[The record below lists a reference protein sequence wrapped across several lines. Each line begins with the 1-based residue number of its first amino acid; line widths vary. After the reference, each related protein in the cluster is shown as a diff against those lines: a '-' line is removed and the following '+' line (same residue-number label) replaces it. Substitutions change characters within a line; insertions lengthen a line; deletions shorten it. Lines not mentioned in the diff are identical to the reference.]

1 MSKKANPF
9 SVHSEWRLFLYDN
22 VLLPFERKTTR
33 IRAEKFDAQKVHEEF
48 GVTIVRKDTIAEL
61 QPLEADYNGSTEE
74 HLIFYSP
81 EAGYKSLFE
90 RLRDATAHGD
100 YTIEGTDSIRFHHRF
115 GKKGQPESTRL
126 FGCLRFETLVPLI
139 AFINRASTKNGLLK

>member
-33 IRAEKFDAQKVHEEF
+33 IRAEKFDAQNVREEC
-48 GVTIVRKDTIAEL
+48 GVTVVRKDTIAEL
-61 QPLEADYNGSTEE
+61 QPLEADYKGFADE

-81 EAGYKSLFE
+81 EPGYKSLFE
-90 RLRDATAHGD
+90 RIRDATAHGD
-100 YTIEGTDSIRFHHRF
+100 YTIEGADSIRFHHRF
-115 GKKGQPESTRL
+115 GKRGQPESTRL
-126 FGCLRFETLVPLI
+126 FGCLRFKSLVPLI
-139 AFINRASTKNGLLK
+139 AYINRAHSKQGGA

>member
-1 MSKKANPF
+1 M
-9 SVHSEWRLFLYDN
+9 YDH
-22 VLLPFERKTTR
+22 VLLPFERKTTQ
-33 IRAEKFDAQKVHEEF
+33 IRAEKFDAEKVHEEC

-61 QPLEADYNGSTEE
+61 QPLEADYKGSTEE
-74 HLIFYSP
+74 HLVFYSP

-126 FGCLRFETLVPLI
+126 FGCVRFEKFVPLI
-139 AFINRASTKNGLLK
+139 SYIDRAQTKKGLPK

>member
-1 MSKKANPF
+1 MSKKATPF
-9 SVHSEWRLFLYDN
+9 SVHSEWRLFLYDH
-22 VLLPFERKTTR
+22 VLLPFERKTTQ
-33 IRAEKFDAQKVHEEF
+33 IRAEKFDAEKVHEEC

-61 QPLEADYNGSTEE
+61 QPLEADYKGSTEE
-74 HLIFYSP
+74 HLVFYSP

-126 FGCLRFETLVPLI
+126 FGCVRFEKFVPLI
-139 AFINRASTKNGLLK
+139 SYIDRAQTKKGLPK